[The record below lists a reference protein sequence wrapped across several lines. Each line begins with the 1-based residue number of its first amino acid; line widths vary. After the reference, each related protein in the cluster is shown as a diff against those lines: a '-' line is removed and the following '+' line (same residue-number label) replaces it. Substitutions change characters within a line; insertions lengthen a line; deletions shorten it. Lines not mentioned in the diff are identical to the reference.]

1 MVHMNTIKIE
11 QPWSMKPEEF
21 LKQTGS
27 SDQGLTQN
35 EAEKRL
41 LNYGKN
47 VLISKAKTTP
57 LQIFLNQF
65 KNPILLI
72 LIFATMVSAFLHEWV
87 DAAIILAIVL
97 GSTVLSFYQE
107 YSASSAAEKLKQ
119 RVQIK
124 SKVMRDG
131 KPIDIPA
138 EDIVPG
144 DIVQL
149 SAGSLIPADGVILS
163 SQDFYVNQSAMTGE
177 TYPVEKSPGV
187 VAAIAG
193 MTERSN
199 FTFMGTNVRSG
210 SATILI
216 VETGSATSYGQI
228 ASRLN
233 IRPPETDFERGLTRF
248 GNLLTTTM
256 LILVLFILGFNI
268 IYAKPVID
276 SLLFA
281 IALAVGLSP
290 QLLPAIVT
298 ITLSKGSQIMAQN
311 GVIVRRLNSIE
322 NLGSMNVFCTDK
334 TGTLT
339 QGIVHLDGAKDINGN
354 DSDEVFK
361 YAYINSINET
371 GLSNPLDDAVIATKK
386 IDIGD
391 YKKIDEIPFDFVRKR
406 LSIIVTN
413 EEGKNLM
420 IMKGA
425 VDKVLETCSNIHDQA
440 QELPLSIEYQ
450 NILAKR
456 FSDWSGQGF
465 RVLGVATRWL
475 PEQNDYT
482 REDEH
487 NLTFQ
492 GFLLFFDPPK
502 EDVSTTIQELAD
514 KGVELK
520 IITGDNK
527 LVTLHLAQ
535 AINLT
540 VKGVLDGDE
549 IEKMPDEAL
558 WSAAPKTNLFVGV
571 DPNQK
576 ERIILALRKRGFVVG
591 YMGDGIND
599 APALH
604 AADVGISVDTAVDV
618 AKEAADFVLLKTD
631 LSILNKGVIYG
642 RNTFANTIKYI
653 FITTSASFGNCLSMA
668 GASLFL
674 PFLPLLP
681 MQILLTNFLTDIPSM
696 NIGADRVD
704 EDMVKQPTHWNIQ
717 FIRNFMIL
725 FGLISS
731 VFDFLTFGILI
742 FVLHSGE
749 IQFHTGWFLESV
761 LTELFVLLIMRTRKR
776 FYQSIP
782 AKSLLISTAIITVIT
797 ISLPFIPFN
806 FLLGFMPLP
815 LPIILLMVSITFAYV
830 VVSELAK
837 KYFYEHNRI

>member
-1 MVHMNTIKIE
+1 MGIANIE
-11 QPWSMKPEEF
+11 QPW
-21 LKQTGS
+21 GS
-27 SDQGLTQN
+27 KTDELFTQLESSEKGLTQG

-41 LNYGKN
+41 TSFGKN
-47 VLISKAKTTP
+47 VLVSKNKAGP
-57 LQIFLNQF
+57 LQLFLNQF

-72 LIFATMVSAFLHEWV
+72 LIFATIISAFLQDWV
-87 DAAIILAIVL
+87 DAIIILVIVL
-97 GSTVLSFYQE
+97 GSTILSFYQE
-107 YSASSAAEKLKQ
+107 YSASTAAEKLKQ
-119 RVQIK
+119 RIQIT
-124 SKVMRDG
+124 SKVLRDG
-131 KPIDIPA
+131 SIQDVPA
-138 EDIVPG
+138 ENIVPG

-163 SQDFYVNQSAMTGE
+163 AQDFYVNQSVMTGE
-177 TYPVEKSPGV
+177 TFPVEKSPGV
-187 VAAIAG
+187 VAASASIS
-193 MTERSN
+193 ERSN
-199 FTFMGTNVRSG
+199 YAFMGTDVRSG

-216 VETGSATSYGQI
+216 AKTGAATLYGQI
-228 ASRLN
+228 ASQLN
-233 IRPPETDFERGLTRF
+233 LREPETDFEQGLFHF

-256 LILVLFILGFNI
+256 LVLVLFILGFNI
-268 IYAKPVID
+268 IFSKPVID

-311 GVIVRRLNSIE
+311 GVIVRRLNSIA

-339 QGIVHLDGAKDINGN
+339 QGVVKLDGAHDVNGN
-354 DSDEVFK
+354 DSAEVFQF
-361 YAYINSINET
+361 AYINSINET
-371 GLSNPLDDAVIATKK
+371 GLSNDLDEAVIASNK
-386 IDIGD
+386 IDVSD
-391 YKKIDEIPFDFVRKR
+391 FKKIDEIPFDFVRKR
-406 LSIIVTN
+406 LSIVVTTKD
-413 EEGKNLM
+413 GKNLM

-425 VDKVLETCSNIHDQA
+425 VDKVLESCTSIHDQG
-440 QELPLSIEYQ
+440 QDLPLTKDYQ
-450 NILAKR
+450 DKLAQR

-475 PEQNDYT
+475 PAQADYT
-482 REDEH
+482 LNDEH
-487 NLTFQ
+487 DLTIQ

-502 EDVSTTIQELAD
+502 EGITDIIRELEN

-527 LVTLHLAQ
+527 LVTLHIAQ
-535 AINLT
+535 AINLA
-540 VKGVLDGDE
+540 VKGVLTGTE
-549 IEKMPDEAL
+549 IDNMSNEAL
-558 WSAAPKTNLFVGV
+558 WNAAPKTNLFVEV

-576 ERIILALRKRGFVVG
+576 ERIILALRKRGYVVG

-604 AADVGISVDTAVDV
+604 AADVGISVNTAVDV

-631 LSILNKGVIYG
+631 LSILNRGVEYG

-653 FITTSASFGNCLSMA
+653 FITTSANFGNSLSMA

-674 PFLPLLP
+674 PYLPLLP

-704 EDMVKQPTHWNIQ
+704 EDMINHPTHWDIK

-731 VFDFLTFGILI
+731 VFDFFTFGVLLLI
-742 FVLHSGE
+742 LHSSE

-761 LTELFVLLIMRTRKR
+761 LTELFVLMIMRTRKR

-782 AKSLLISTAIITVIT
+782 ARSLLITTVVIAVIT
-797 ISLPFIPFN
+797 ISLPYLPGN
-806 FLLGFMPLP
+806 TWLGFMPLP
-815 LPIILLMVSITFAYV
+815 LPIMLLMIGITLSYV

-837 KYFYEHNRI
+837 KYFYEHNNI